1 MQKAASYI
9 NLASKYR
16 PQTFEEVVG
25 QESVSTTLKNAL
37 KSGRISHAYLFYGPR
52 GCGKTTTARLLAK
65 ALNCTGNG
73 NTAPTAAPCGTCPQC
88 KEIAASSDMDVLEL
102 DAASNT
108 QVEKV
113 RQAIIDTV
121 SLACA
126 RDRYKVFILDEVHML
141 SDSSFNALLKTIEEP
156 PAHVVFILATTELN
170 KVPLTITSRCQTYR
184 FKPISEQDITNHLLD
199 LAQAEGLDL
208 EEEAARIIARTAGG
222 ALRDALTIMD
232 RAIAFCQGKI
242 TKQDLIAMLGLL
254 PQDLVV
260 KAAKALLAKD
270 TKAMH
275 EVFSSLKEEG
285 FEALSLLKDL
295 KTMLGGLFYYS
306 LKSAPAPF
314 DEADSLLKEVRP
326 VYIAGLTRK
335 IGKLID
341 EVKYSDTPALIA
353 EVGLFTIME
362 STFDVDSFITRLE
375 NIEKGISQENTEKKT
390 LIEPVIE
397 LAKTRTELKKAEVKT
412 AVQTLYQSA
421 PGRIN
426 QKKELQA
433 EVIQEEVKQSQL
445 SAQERWVL
453 FTKNLAQNHPFL
465 YEILQ
470 SAKVELTDKTNW
482 VLSFKYNDKY
492 VRDTFAK
499 RLQDFKNLAQNLF
512 AEQIN
517 FELKL
522 LPQQKFKAQERNPS
536 KVLYAISKPKTE
548 IKNPGIAVEENKKTL
563 PTQEKPLISKAKPF
577 IKQDFS
583 DVIEQNNTNSK
594 VLENILDIFDGQ
606 VAESL

>member
-1 MQKAASYI
+1 MQNTTPYV

-73 NTAPTAAPCGTCPQC
+73 NTAPTATPCGNCPQC

-121 SLACA
+121 SLANA

-184 FKPISEQDITNHLLD
+184 FKPISEEDIINHLLD
-199 LAQAEGLDL
+199 LSQAEAIDLD
-208 EEEAARIIARTAGG
+208 EDAARIIAHTAGG

-242 TKQDLIAMLGLL
+242 TKETISSMLGLL
-254 PQDLVV
+254 PQDLVI
-260 KAAKALLAKD
+260 KATKSLVAKD
-270 TKAMH
+270 TKGMH
-275 EVFSSLKEEG
+275 EVFTSLKEEG

-295 KTMLGGLFYYS
+295 KNTLGGLFYYS
-306 LKSAPAPF
+306 LKTAPLPF
-314 DEADSLLKEVRP
+314 AGADDLLKEARP

-375 NIEKGISQENTEKKT
+375 NLEKGLIPEDTEKKT
-390 LIEPVIE
+390 LNDNSFEQEAQQTKGKSSPEDIKQKEEKLE
-397 LAKTRTELKKAEVKT
+397 L
-412 AVQTLYQSA
+412 S
-421 PGRIN
+421 P
-426 QKKELQA
+426 
-433 EVIQEEVKQSQL
+433 
-445 SAQERWVL
+445 QERWVL
-453 FTKNLAQNHPFL
+453 FTKTIAAQHPFL

-470 SAKVELTDKTNW
+470 SVKVNLKDKNNW
-482 VLSFKYNDKY
+482 VLSFKYKDNLLKDNL
-492 VRDTFAK
+492 TK
-499 RLQDFKNLAQNLF
+499 RIKNFYNVSKELF
-512 AEQIN
+512 GEQIN
-517 FELKL
+517 FELEL
-522 LPQQKFKAQERNPS
+522 LPEVKKPVIKKAA
-536 KVLYAISKPKTE
+536 KTIYAISKPQAELKKEPVLSVESKTDTTV
-548 IKNPGIAVEENKKTL
+548 KPQQNLPAQKT
-563 PTQEKPLISKAKPF
+563 LISKAKPF
-577 IKQDFS
+577 VKQDFS
-583 DVIEQNNTNSK
+583 ADIETKTKSK
-594 VLENILDIFDGQ
+594 VLENILNIFDGQ
-606 VAESL
+606 VVES

>member
-1 MQKAASYI
+1 MSQTTPYI

-73 NTAPTAAPCGTCPQC
+73 NTAPTATPCGTCPQC

-121 SLACA
+121 SLASA

-199 LAQAEGLDL
+199 LAQAEGLEL
-208 EEEAARIIARTAGG
+208 EEEGAKVIAHAAGG

-232 RAIAFCQGKI
+232 RAIAFSQGKI
-242 TKQDLIAMLGLL
+242 TKETISSMLGLL
-254 PQDLVV
+254 PQDLVI
-260 KAAKALLAKD
+260 KAAKALVAKD
-270 TKAMH
+270 TTAMH
-275 EVFSSLKEEG
+275 QVFSSLKEEG

-295 KTMLGGLFYYS
+295 KTTLGELFYYS
-306 LKSAPAPF
+306 LKTSPAPF
-314 DEADSLLKEVRP
+314 VDADDLLKDARP

-375 NIEKGISQENTEKKT
+375 NIEKGIIPTDTEKKT
-390 LIEPVIE
+390 LNEPVETENSIQPPQKE
-397 LAKTRTELKKAEVKT
+397 EIKTEKPE
-412 AVQTLYQSA
+412 
-421 PGRIN
+421 
-426 QKKELQA
+426 
-433 EVIQEEVKQSQL
+433 L

-453 FTKNLAQNHPFL
+453 FTKNISVQHPFL

-470 SAKVELTDKTNW
+470 SAKVELTDKANW
-482 VLSFKYNDKY
+482 ILSFRHN
-492 VRDTFAK
+492 DTFLKDTLTK
-499 RLQDFKNLAQNLF
+499 RLQDFKILSQKLF
-512 AEQIN
+512 GEQIN

-522 LPQQKFKAQERNPS
+522 LPAPKIASAVKKP
-536 KVLYAISKPKTE
+536 KKTLYAISKPKTE
-548 IKNPGIAVEENKKTL
+548 IKKQVVAEVKTEVIKKQEQSK
-563 PTQEKPLISKAKPF
+563 PTEKILISKEKPF
-577 IKQDFS
+577 AKEDFS
-583 DVIEQNNTNSK
+583 SFVEKPKISK
-594 VLENILDIFDGQ
+594 TLENILDIFDGQ
-606 VAESL
+606 VVDSL

>member
-1 MQKAASYI
+1 MKQATPYI

-16 PQTFEEVVG
+16 PQTFEEIVG

-65 ALNCTGNG
+65 ALNCTGNNNQG
-73 NTAPTAAPCGTCPQC
+73 PTPAPCGTCPQC
-88 KEIAASSDMDVLEL
+88 REIAASSDMDVLEL

-121 SLACA
+121 SLANA

-184 FKPISEQDITNHLLD
+184 FKPISQSDITNHLLD
-199 LAQAEGLDL
+199 LSQAEGLDL
-208 EEEAARIIARTAGG
+208 EEDAAKIIAHSASG

-242 TKQDLIAMLGLL
+242 TKEAITAMLGLL
-254 PQDLVV
+254 PQDLVI
-260 KAAKALLAKD
+260 KAARALILKD
-270 TKAMH
+270 TQAMH

-285 FEALSLLKDL
+285 FEALGLLKDL
-295 KTMLGGLFYYS
+295 KNTLGQLFYYS
-306 LKSAPAPF
+306 LKTAPLPF
-314 DEADSLLKEVRP
+314 EGADALLKEVRP

-335 IGKLID
+335 IGKLIE
-341 EVKYSDTPALIA
+341 EVRFSDTPALIA

-362 STFDVDSFITRLE
+362 STFDVESFITRLE
-375 NIEKGISQENTEKKT
+375 NLEKGTVLDTEETEKKT
-390 LIEPVIE
+390 LNEPVLNQNISDRAAE
-397 LAKTRTELKKAEVKT
+397 NIKSKEEIKTEI
-412 AVQTLYQSA
+412 S
-421 PGRIN
+421 P
-426 QKKELQA
+426 
-433 EVIQEEVKQSQL
+433 L
-445 SAQERWVL
+445 SAQERWVE
-453 FTKNLAQNHPFL
+453 FTKNISAKHPFL

-470 SAKVELTDKTNW
+470 SAKVELTDTQNW
-482 VLSFKYNDKY
+482 ILSFKHTDKFLK
-492 VRDTFAK
+492 DTLTK
-499 RLQDFKNLAQNLF
+499 RLQDFRNLAQNLF
-512 AEQIN
+512 GEQIN
-517 FELKL
+517 FELKI
-522 LPQQKFKAQERNPS
+522 LPEQNLKAILKKQT
-536 KVLYAISKPKTE
+536 KTLYAISKPK
-548 IKNPGIAVEENKKTL
+548 PAVKQESLSPKEQTKEEKTKT
-563 PTQEKPLISKAKPF
+563 PAEKPLISKEKPF
-577 IKQDFS
+577 VKQDFS
-583 DVIEQNNTNSK
+583 SFTEQPKNDSK

-606 VAESL
+606 VVESL

>member
-1 MQKAASYI
+1 MQNTTPYI

-73 NTAPTAAPCGTCPQC
+73 NTAPTATPCGNCPQC

-113 RQAIIDTV
+113 RQAIIDTI
-121 SLACA
+121 SLASA

-208 EEEAARIIARTAGG
+208 EEDGAKIIAHAAGG

-232 RAIAFCQGKI
+232 RAIAFSQGKI
-242 TKQDLIAMLGLL
+242 TKKTISTMLGLL
-254 PQDLVV
+254 PQDLVI
-260 KAAKALLAKD
+260 KATKSLVAKD

-295 KTMLGGLFYYS
+295 KNTLGELFYYS
-306 LKSAPAPF
+306 LKTSPAPF
-314 DEADSLLKEVRP
+314 EGSDDLLKEARP

-341 EVKYSDTPALIA
+341 EVKFSDTPALIA

-375 NIEKGISQENTEKKT
+375 NIEKGIIPADTEKKT
-390 LIEPVIE
+390 LNDTS
-397 LAKTRTELKKAEVKT
+397 LAQEDT
-412 AVQTLYQSA
+412 
-421 PGRIN
+421 
-426 QKKELQA
+426 
-433 EVIQEEVKQSQL
+433 QEEKTSSPETENTETLKQEEEKPEL

-453 FTKNLAQNHPFL
+453 FTKNISSKHPFL

-482 VLSFKYNDKY
+482 ILSFRHN
-492 VRDTFAK
+492 DTFLKDTLTK
-499 RLQDFKNLAQNLF
+499 RMQDFKNLTQSLF
-512 AEQIN
+512 GEQIN

-522 LPQQKFKAQERNPS
+522 LPEQKLKTSVR
-536 KVLYAISKPKTE
+536 KTGKTLYAISKPNTQTKKAVISNKSNAEE
-548 IKNPGIAVEENKKTL
+548 IKKQE
-563 PTQEKPLISKAKPF
+563 TQKPAEKDLISKDKPF
-577 IKQDFS
+577 VKEDFS
-583 DVIEQNNTNSK
+583 SFVEKPKVSK
-594 VLENILDIFDGQ
+594 TLENILDIFDGQ
-606 VAESL
+606 VIDSL

>member
-1 MQKAASYI
+1 MTQSKPYI

-73 NTAPTAAPCGTCPQC
+73 NKAPTAAPCGSCPQC
-88 KEIAASSDMDVLEL
+88 LEIAASSDMDVLEL

-113 RQAIIDTV
+113 RQAIIETV
-121 SLACA
+121 SLASA

-199 LAQAEGLDL
+199 LAQAEDL
-208 EEEAARIIARTAGG
+208 ELEEDAARVIAHSAGG

-232 RAIAFCQGKI
+232 RAIAFCQGKKI
-242 TKQDLIAMLGLL
+242 TKESLSSMLGLL
-254 PQDLVV
+254 PQDLLI
-260 KAAKALLAKD
+260 KAAKALVAKD
-270 TKAMH
+270 TTAMH
-275 EVFSSLKEEG
+275 EVFSSLKAEG
-285 FEALSLLKDL
+285 FEALGLLKDL
-295 KTMLGGLFYYS
+295 KNMLGALFYYS
-306 LKSAPAPF
+306 LKTSPIPF
-314 DEADSLLKEVRP
+314 EGADDLLKEARP

-341 EVKYSDTPALIA
+341 EVKFSDTPALIA

-362 STFDVDSFITRLE
+362 STFDIDSFITRLE
-375 NIEKGISQENTEKKT
+375 NIEKGLVPADTEKKT
-390 LIEPVIE
+390 LNEPSEAVFLKQNLPKE
-397 LAKTRTELKKAEVKT
+397 EAKTEKPE
-412 AVQTLYQSA
+412 
-421 PGRIN
+421 
-426 QKKELQA
+426 
-433 EVIQEEVKQSQL
+433 L
-445 SAQERWVL
+445 SAQERWIL
-453 FTKNLAQNHPFL
+453 FTKKIALEHPFL
-465 YEILQ
+465 CEILQ
-470 SAKVELTDKTNW
+470 SAKVELKDKTNW
-482 VLSFKYNDKY
+482 VLSFKFHDSFLK
-492 VRDTFAK
+492 DTCTK
-499 RLQDFKNLAQNLF
+499 RLQDFKNISRELF
-512 AEQIN
+512 GAPVN
-517 FELKL
+517 FDLVL
-522 LPQQKFKAQERNPS
+522 LPEIKLKSAAIKTK
-536 KVLYAISKPKTE
+536 KVLYAISKPQTE
-548 IKNPGIAVEENKKTL
+548 AKKFVEEKTTKNIQTKENAKK
-563 PTQEKPLISKAKPF
+563 KPLISKEKPF

-583 DVIEQNNTNSK
+583 AFVEQPKNSK
-594 VLENILDIFDGQ
+594 TLESILDIFDGK
-606 VAESL
+606 VVESL

>member
-1 MQKAASYI
+1 MQETTPYI

-73 NTAPTAAPCGTCPQC
+73 NSAPTATPCGNCPQC
-88 KEIAASSDMDVLEL
+88 KEIAASNDMDVLEL

-113 RQAIIDTV
+113 RQAIIDNV
-121 SLACA
+121 SLASA

-199 LAQAEGLDL
+199 LAQAEDLDL
-208 EEEAARIIARTAGG
+208 EEEAAKIIARSAGG

-232 RAIAFCQGKI
+232 RAIAFCQDKI
-242 TKQDLIAMLGLL
+242 TKEALISMLGLL
-254 PQDLVV
+254 PQDLVI
-260 KAAKALLAKD
+260 KAAKALVLKD
-270 TKAMH
+270 TKTMH
-275 EVFSSLKEEG
+275 EVFSSIKEEG
-285 FEALSLLKDL
+285 FEALGLLNDL
-295 KTMLGGLFYYS
+295 KNTLGELFYYS
-306 LKSAPAPF
+306 LKTAPLPF
-314 DEADSLLKEVRP
+314 AGADDLLKEARP

-375 NIEKGISQENTEKKT
+375 NLEKGILPEDTEKKT
-390 LIEPVIE
+390 LNEPSVE
-397 LAKTRTELKKAEVKT
+397 QTEPQNT
-412 AVQTLYQSA
+412 D
-421 PGRIN
+421 II
-426 QKKELQA
+426 KEEPA
-433 EVIQEEVKQSQL
+433 QEEKKPQL
-445 SAQERWVL
+445 SAQERWIL
-453 FTKNLAQNHPFL
+453 FTKNTALKHPYL
-465 YEILQ
+465 YELLQ
-470 SAKVELTDKTNW
+470 SAKVELKDTNNW
-482 VLSFKYNDKY
+482 VFSFKFKDKY
-492 VRDTFAK
+492 IKDNLTK
-499 RLQDFKNLAQNLF
+499 RLQYFKNLSQELF
-512 AEQIN
+512 GEQIN
-517 FELKL
+517 FELIL
-522 LPQQKFKAQERNPS
+522 LPEEKLKPVIKK
-536 KVLYAISKPKTE
+536 KVQPLYAIAKPKTLAKE
-548 IKNPGIAVEENKKTL
+548 NPVQENKTASLK
-563 PTQEKPLISKAKPF
+563 QENIKAQKPLISKARPF
-577 IKQDFS
+577 VKQDFS
-583 DVIEQNNTNSK
+583 EEIENNKTKSK
-594 VLENILDIFDGQ
+594 TLENILDIFDGKVVQ
-606 VAESL
+606 SI

>member
-1 MQKAASYI
+1 MQNTTPYV

-73 NTAPTAAPCGTCPQC
+73 NTAPTAAPCGNCPQC
-88 KEIAASSDMDVLEL
+88 KEIAASSDIDVLEL

-121 SLACA
+121 SLASA

-199 LAQAEGLDL
+199 LSQAEGIDL
-208 EEEAARIIARTAGG
+208 EEEAAKVIARSAGG

-242 TKQDLIAMLGLL
+242 TKDAVISMLGLL
-254 PQDLVV
+254 PQDLVI
-260 KAAKALLAKD
+260 KAAKALVAKD

-285 FEALSLLKDL
+285 FEALNLLKDL
-295 KTMLGGLFYYS
+295 KNTLGELFYYS
-306 LKSAPAPF
+306 LKTASLPF
-314 DEADSLLKEVRP
+314 EGADDLLKDARP

-375 NIEKGISQENTEKKT
+375 NIEKGILPADTEKKT
-390 LIEPVIE
+390 LNESSSY
-397 LAKTRTELKKAEVKT
+397 TEEEKSTTET
-412 AVQTLYQSA
+412 FYQSA
-421 PGRIN
+421 VPAEVN
-426 QKKELQA
+426 KKE
-433 EVIQEEVKQSQL
+433 ETKQPEL

-453 FTKNLAQNHPFL
+453 FTKNISSKHPFL

-482 VLSFKYNDKY
+482 ILSFRHNDNFLK
-492 VRDTFAK
+492 DTLTK
-499 RLQDFKNLAQNLF
+499 RLQDFKNLAQSLF
-512 AEQIN
+512 GEQIN

-522 LPQQKFKAQERNPS
+522 LPEQKLKATV
-536 KVLYAISKPKTE
+536 KKAKTLYAISKPKAEAKQNTASVSQTQSAKKE
-548 IKNPGIAVEENKKTL
+548 PAKNA
-563 PTQEKPLISKAKPF
+563 EKSLISKAKPF
-577 IKQDFS
+577 VKQDFS
-583 DVIEQNNTNSK
+583 AEIETKPKSK
-594 VLENILDIFDGQ
+594 VLENILNIFDGQ
-606 VAESL
+606 VVESL

>member
-1 MQKAASYI
+1 MSQTTPYI

-73 NTAPTAAPCGTCPQC
+73 NNAPTATPCGTCPQC
-88 KEIAASSDMDVLEL
+88 KEIASSSDMDVLEL

-121 SLACA
+121 SLASA

-199 LAQAEGLDL
+199 LAQAEGLEL
-208 EEEAARIIARTAGG
+208 EEEGAKVIAHAAGG

-232 RAIAFCQGKI
+232 RAIAFSQGKI
-242 TKQDLIAMLGLL
+242 TKETISSMLGLL
-254 PQDLVV
+254 PQDLVI
-260 KAAKALLAKD
+260 KAAKALITKD
-270 TKAMH
+270 TTAMH
-275 EVFSSLKEEG
+275 QVFSSLKEEG

-295 KTMLGGLFYYS
+295 KTTLGELFYYS
-306 LKSAPAPF
+306 LKTSPSPF
-314 DEADSLLKEVRP
+314 EGADDLIKDARP

-341 EVKYSDTPALIA
+341 EVKFSDTPALIA

-362 STFDVDSFITRLE
+362 STFDVDSFISRLE
-375 NIEKGISQENTEKKT
+375 NIEKGIITENTEKKT
-390 LIEPVIE
+390 LNEPFLTHATTQTEEVLPSKTENIQNFKQE
-397 LAKTRTELKKAEVKT
+397 TEPAKTEPQKQELT
-412 AVQTLYQSA
+412 A
-421 PGRIN
+421 P
-426 QKKELQA
+426 
-433 EVIQEEVKQSQL
+433 
-445 SAQERWVL
+445 ERWVL
-453 FTKNLAQNHPFL
+453 FTKNISVKHPFL

-470 SAKVELTDKTNW
+470 SAKVELADKTNW
-482 VLSFKYNDKY
+482 ILSFRHN
-492 VRDTFAK
+492 DTFLKDTLTK
-499 RLQDFKNLAQNLF
+499 RLQDFRNLAQNLF
-512 AEQIN
+512 GEQIN

-522 LPQQKFKAQERNPS
+522 LPAPKINLSAKKAT
-536 KVLYAISKPKTE
+536 KTLYAISKPKTE
-548 IKNPGIAVEENKKTL
+548 VKKEIASAQAKQQVAAK
-563 PTQEKPLISKAKPF
+563 QEPAKEAQKPLISKEKPF
-577 IKQDFS
+577 AKEDFS
-583 DVIEQNNTNSK
+583 SFAEKPKISQT
-594 VLENILDIFDGQ
+594 LENILDIFDGHI
-606 VAESL
+606 VESL

>member
-1 MQKAASYI
+1 MQNTTPYI

-73 NTAPTAAPCGTCPQC
+73 NTAPTDTPCGNCPQC

-113 RQAIIDTV
+113 RQAIIDTI
-121 SLACA
+121 SLASA

-208 EEEAARIIARTAGG
+208 EEDGAKIIAHAAGG

-232 RAIAFCQGKI
+232 RAIAFSQGKI
-242 TKQDLIAMLGLL
+242 TKETISTMLGLL
-254 PQDLVV
+254 PQDLVI
-260 KAAKALLAKD
+260 KAAKALVAKD

-295 KTMLGGLFYYS
+295 KNTLGELFYYS
-306 LKSAPAPF
+306 LKTSPAPF
-314 DEADSLLKEVRP
+314 EGADDLLKDTRP

-375 NIEKGISQENTEKKT
+375 NIEKGIAPQDTEKKT
-390 LIEPVIE
+390 LNDIS
-397 LAKTRTELKKAEVKT
+397 EVENSS
-412 AVQTLYQSA
+412 QTLPQEETK
-421 PGRIN
+421 IE
-426 QKKELQA
+426 KKE
-433 EVIQEEVKQSQL
+433 L
-445 SAQERWVL
+445 SAQERCVL
-453 FTKNLAQNHPFL
+453 FTKNISSKHPFL

-470 SAKVELTDKTNW
+470 SAKVELADKTNW
-482 VLSFKYNDKY
+482 ILSFRHN
-492 VRDTFAK
+492 DTFLKDTLTK
-499 RLQDFKNLAQNLF
+499 RMQDFKNLTQSLF
-512 AEQIN
+512 GEQIN

-522 LPQQKFKAQERNPS
+522 LPEQKLKTPVR
-536 KVLYAISKPKTE
+536 KTGKTLYAISKPKTE
-548 IKNPGIAVEENKKTL
+548 TKKAAILNQSNVEEVKK
-563 PTQEKPLISKAKPF
+563 QEPQKPAEKDLISKAKPF
-577 IKQDFS
+577 VKEDFS
-583 DVIEQNNTNSK
+583 SFVEKPKVSK
-594 VLENILDIFDGQ
+594 TLENILDIFDGQ
-606 VAESL
+606 VIDSL

>member
-1 MQKAASYI
+1 MQQATPYI

-25 QESVSTTLKNAL
+25 QEGVSTTLKNAL

-73 NTAPTAAPCGTCPQC
+73 NTKPTATPCGTCPQC

-121 SLACA
+121 SLASA

-184 FKPISEQDITNHLLD
+184 FKPISEQDITKHLLN
-199 LAQAEGLDL
+199 LAKTEGLEL
-208 EEEAARIIARTAGG
+208 EEDAAKVIAHAAGG

-242 TKQDLIAMLGLL
+242 TKKDLISMLGLL

-260 KAAKALLAKD
+260 KAAKALVAKD
-270 TKAMH
+270 VNAMH
-275 EVFSSLKEEG
+275 EVFSSLKNEG

-295 KTMLGGLFYYS
+295 KNTLGELFYYS
-306 LKSAPAPF
+306 LKTAPIPF
-314 DEADSLLKEVRP
+314 EGADDLLKEARP

-362 STFDVDSFITRLE
+362 SSFDVDSFITRLE
-375 NIEKGISQENTEKKT
+375 NLEKGILPDSEKKT
-390 LIEPVIE
+390 LNESFSHTEEESTPTISYQNAAPAEENKIEEI
-397 LAKTRTELKKAEVKT
+397 
-412 AVQTLYQSA
+412 
-421 PGRIN
+421 
-426 QKKELQA
+426 
-433 EVIQEEVKQSQL
+433 KQPEL

-453 FTKNLAQNHPFL
+453 FTKNISSRHPFL

-470 SAKVELTDKTNW
+470 SAKVELTDKKNW
-482 VLSFKYNDKY
+482 TLTFKYKDSYLK
-492 VRDTFAK
+492 DTLTK
-499 RLQDFKNLAQNLF
+499 RLQDFKKLAQELF
-512 AEQIN
+512 NEQVN

-522 LPQQKFKAQERNPS
+522 LPEQKL
-536 KVLYAISKPKTE
+536 KVATKKSVKTLYAISAPKGET
-548 IKNPGIAVEENKKTL
+548 KKTAEANN
-563 PTQEKPLISKAKPF
+563 TAEQKQAEQEHHKQEKPLISKAAPF
-577 IKQDFS
+577 VKQDFS
-583 DVIEQNNTNSK
+583 DFAEKPKTSK
-594 VLENILDIFDGQ
+594 TLQNILDIFDGQ
-606 VAESL
+606 VVESL

>member
-1 MQKAASYI
+1 MHNTTPYV

-73 NTAPTAAPCGTCPQC
+73 NTAPTATPCGTCPQC
-88 KEIAASSDMDVLEL
+88 KEIAASGDMDVLEL

-121 SLACA
+121 SLANA

-184 FKPISEQDITNHLLD
+184 FKPITEEDITNHLLD
-199 LAQAEGLDL
+199 LAQAEAIDLD
-208 EEEAARIIARTAGG
+208 EDAARVIAHSAGG

-232 RAIAFCQGKI
+232 RAIAFSQGKI
-242 TKQDLIAMLGLL
+242 SKETVANMLGLL

-260 KAAKALLAKD
+260 KATKALVSKD
-270 TKAMH
+270 TKNMH
-275 EVFSSLKEEG
+275 EVFTSLKEEG

-295 KTMLGGLFYYS
+295 KNTLGGLFYYS
-306 LKSAPAPF
+306 LKTAPLPF
-314 DEADSLLKEVRP
+314 EGADDLLKEARP

-375 NIEKGISQENTEKKT
+375 NLEKGIISEDTEKKT
-390 LIEPVIE
+390 LNDTFIEQATPQTEEKAAIEP
-397 LAKTRTELKKAEVKT
+397 LK
-412 AVQTLYQSA
+412 
-421 PGRIN
+421 
-426 QKKELQA
+426 
-433 EVIQEEVKQSQL
+433 QEEETKPEL
-445 SAQERWVL
+445 SAQERWIL
-453 FTKNLAQNHPFL
+453 FTKTIAAQHPFL

-470 SAKVELTDKTNW
+470 SVKVDLKDKNNW
-482 VLSFKYNDKY
+482 VLSFKYKDSFL
-492 VRDTFAK
+492 RDNLTK
-499 RLQDFKNLAQNLF
+499 RIKNFHNVSKELF
-512 AEQIN
+512 GEQIN
-517 FELKL
+517 FEIVL
-522 LPQQKFKAQERNPS
+522 LPEVKKPLIKKAT
-536 KVLYAISKPKTE
+536 KTVYAISKPKAEPKKEPILT
-548 IKNPGIAVEENKKTL
+548 AENKTDTTEKSQDL
-563 PTQEKPLISKAKPF
+563 PAQKPLISKAKPF
-577 IKQDFS
+577 GKQDFS
-583 DVIEQNNTNSK
+583 ADIENKTKSK
-594 VLENILDIFDGQ
+594 ILENILNIFDGQ
-606 VAESL
+606 VVDSL

>member
-1 MQKAASYI
+1 MQNTTPYI

-73 NTAPTAAPCGTCPQC
+73 NTTPTATPCGTCPQC

-121 SLACA
+121 SLANA

-184 FKPISEQDITNHLLD
+184 FKPISEEDITNHLLD

-208 EEEAARIIARTAGG
+208 EEEGAKVIAHAAGG

-232 RAIAFCQGKI
+232 RAIAFSQGKI
-242 TKQDLIAMLGLL
+242 TKETISSMLGLL

-260 KAAKALLAKD
+260 KAAKALVAKD
-270 TKAMH
+270 TTSMH
-275 EVFSSLKEEG
+275 EVFTSLKEEG

-295 KTMLGGLFYYS
+295 KNTLGGLFYYS
-306 LKSAPAPF
+306 LKTASLPF
-314 DEADSLLKEVRP
+314 EGADELLKEARP

-341 EVKYSDTPALIA
+341 EVKFSDTPALIA

-375 NIEKGISQENTEKKT
+375 NIEKGILPTDTEKKT
-390 LIEPVIE
+390 LNDPAEAAISPQNLQKEEI
-397 LAKTRTELKKAEVKT
+397 KTEKPE
-412 AVQTLYQSA
+412 
-421 PGRIN
+421 
-426 QKKELQA
+426 
-433 EVIQEEVKQSQL
+433 L

-453 FTKNLAQNHPFL
+453 FTKQISARHPYL
-465 YEILQ
+465 YELLQ
-470 SAKVELTDKTNW
+470 GAKVDLVDKKNW
-482 VLSFKYNDKY
+482 VLSFRHNDSFVK
-492 VRDTFAK
+492 DTLAK
-499 RLQDFKNLAQNLF
+499 RLQDFKTLSQELF
-512 AEQIN
+512 NEQVN
-517 FELKL
+517 FDLKL
-522 LPQQKFKAQERNPS
+522 LPEVKAKSILKKPVKS
-536 KVLYAISKPKTE
+536 LYAISKPKAESKKETVL
-548 IKNPGIAVEENKKTL
+548 NTENKINISAENKT
-563 PTQEKPLISKAKPF
+563 PAKEKPLISKATPF
-577 IKQDFS
+577 AKQDFS
-583 DVIEQNNTNSK
+583 ADIETKTKSK
-594 VLENILDIFDGQ
+594 VLENILNIFDGQ
-606 VAESL
+606 VVES

>member
-1 MQKAASYI
+1 MAQTTPYI

-73 NTAPTAAPCGTCPQC
+73 NNAPTATPCGTCPQC

-121 SLACA
+121 SLASA

-184 FKPISEQDITNHLLD
+184 FKPINEQDITNHLLD

-208 EEEAARIIARTAGG
+208 EEEGAKVIAHAAGG

-232 RAIAFCQGKI
+232 RAIAFSQGKI
-242 TKQDLIAMLGLL
+242 TKETISTMLGLL
-254 PQDLVV
+254 PQDLVI
-260 KAAKALLAKD
+260 KAAKALVSKD
-270 TKAMH
+270 TTATH
-275 EVFSSLKEEG
+275 QVFSSLKEEG

-295 KTMLGGLFYYS
+295 KTTLGELFYYS
-306 LKSAPAPF
+306 LKTSPAPF
-314 DEADSLLKEVRP
+314 EGAEDLIKDARP

-341 EVKYSDTPALIA
+341 EVKFSDTPALIA

-375 NIEKGISQENTEKKT
+375 NIEKGIVPADTEKKT
-390 LIEPVIE
+390 LNEPS
-397 LAKTRTELKKAEVKT
+397 LAQKSTQTEAILQNQQNLK
-412 AVQTLYQSA
+412 
-421 PGRIN
+421 
-426 QKKELQA
+426 
-433 EVIQEEVKQSQL
+433 QEL
-445 SAQERWVL
+445 SAQERWIS
-453 FTKNLAQNHPFL
+453 FTKQVSLKHPYL
-465 YEILQ
+465 YELLQ

-482 VLSFKYNDKY
+482 ILSFRHNDAFLK
-492 VRDTFAK
+492 DSITK
-499 RLQDFKNLAQNLF
+499 RLHDFKNLTKELF
-512 AEQIN
+512 DEQVN

-522 LPQQKFKAQERNPS
+522 LPAPKITESVK
-536 KVLYAISKPKTE
+536 KTKTLYAISKPKTE
-548 IKNPGIAVEENKKTL
+548 AKKQVITEAKQENIKKQEPQKPA
-563 PTQEKPLISKAKPF
+563 EKPLISKAEPF
-577 IKQDFS
+577 VKEDFS
-583 DVIEQNNTNSK
+583 SFVEKPKISK
-594 VLENILDIFDGQ
+594 TLENILDIFDGK
-606 VAESL
+606 VVDSL

>member
-1 MQKAASYI
+1 MKQATPYI

-65 ALNCTGNG
+65 ALNCTGN
-73 NTAPTAAPCGTCPQC
+73 NNQNPTAEPCGNCPQC
-88 KEIAASSDMDVLEL
+88 REIASSSDIDVLEL

-113 RQAIIDTV
+113 RQAIIDTI
-121 SLACA
+121 SLASA

-184 FKPISEQDITNHLLD
+184 FKPISEEDIKKRLID
-199 LAQAEGLDL
+199 LSQAEGLDL
-208 EEEAARIIARTAGG
+208 EESAALVIARAAGG

-242 TKQDLIAMLGLL
+242 TKDAVTSMLGLL
-254 PQDLVV
+254 PQDLVI
-260 KAAKALLAKD
+260 KAAKALVSKD
-270 TKAMH
+270 TIAMH
-275 EVFSSLKEEG
+275 EVFSSLKQEG
-285 FEALSLLKDL
+285 FETLNLLKDL
-295 KTMLGGLFYYS
+295 KNTLGELFYYS
-306 LKSAPAPF
+306 LKTASLPF
-314 DEADSLLKEVRP
+314 EGADELLKETRP

-341 EVKYSDTPALIA
+341 EVKFSDTPALIA

-375 NIEKGISQENTEKKT
+375 NIEKGIISEDTEKKT
-390 LIEPVIE
+390 LNEPSVSKNISKSQENITAKIE
-397 LAKTRTELKKAEVKT
+397 
-412 AVQTLYQSA
+412 
-421 PGRIN
+421 
-426 QKKELQA
+426 QKPKIS
-433 EVIQEEVKQSQL
+433 VL
-445 SAQERWVL
+445 SAQERWTE
-453 FTKNLAQNHPFL
+453 FTKNLNIKHPL
-465 YEILQ
+465 LSIALN
-470 SAKVELTDKTNW
+470 STKVELTDKTNW
-482 VLSFKYNDKY
+482 ILSFRYEDSYLKDNFSKH
-492 VRDTFAK
+492 
-499 RLQDFKNLAQNLF
+499 LQELKQLTQKLF
-512 AEQIN
+512 GEQIN
-517 FELKL
+517 FDLRL
-522 LPQQKFKAQERNPS
+522 LPEQKL
-536 KVLYAISKPKTE
+536 KVSAPKTTKTIYAISKPKTE
-548 IKNPGIAVEENKKTL
+548 KTAVKKENLSSQESQKQNSIKTEETKESAV
-563 PTQEKPLISKAKPF
+563 KPLISKEKPF

-583 DVIEQNNTNSK
+583 AFIEQPEKQDK
-594 VLENILDIFDGQ
+594 VVENILDIFGGQ
-606 VAESL
+606 VVESL

>member
-1 MQKAASYI
+1 MKQATPYI

-65 ALNCTGNG
+65 ALNCTGNNNQG
-73 NTAPTAAPCGTCPQC
+73 PTAEPCGNCPQC
-88 KEIAASSDMDVLEL
+88 REIASSSDIDVLEL

-113 RQAIIDTV
+113 RQAIIDNI
-121 SLACA
+121 SLASA

-184 FKPISEQDITNHLLD
+184 FKPISEEDIKKRLID
-199 LAQAEGLDL
+199 LSQAEGLDL
-208 EEEAARIIARTAGG
+208 EESAALVIARAAGG

-242 TKQDLIAMLGLL
+242 TKDAVTSMLGLL
-254 PQDLVV
+254 PQDLVI
-260 KAAKALLAKD
+260 KAAQALVSKD

-275 EVFSSLKEEG
+275 EVFSSLKQEG
-285 FEALSLLKDL
+285 FEALNLLKDL
-295 KTMLGGLFYYS
+295 KNTLGELFYYS
-306 LKSAPAPF
+306 LKTASLPF
-314 DEADSLLKEVRP
+314 EGADELLKETRP

-341 EVKYSDTPALIA
+341 EVKFSDTPALIA

-375 NIEKGISQENTEKKT
+375 NIEKGISQDTEKKT
-390 LIEPVIE
+390 LNEPSLSKNISKSQENITAKIE
-397 LAKTRTELKKAEVKT
+397 
-412 AVQTLYQSA
+412 QTPKISA
-421 PGRIN
+421 
-426 QKKELQA
+426 
-433 EVIQEEVKQSQL
+433 L
-445 SAQERWVL
+445 SAQERWSE
-453 FTKNLAQNHPFL
+453 FTKNLNVKHPL
-465 YEILQ
+465 LSIALN
-470 SAKVELTDKTNW
+470 STKVELKDKTNW
-482 VLSFKYNDKY
+482 VLSFRYEDSFLKDNFSKH
-492 VRDTFAK
+492 
-499 RLQDFKNLAQNLF
+499 LQELKQLTQKLF
-512 AEQIN
+512 GEQIN
-517 FELKL
+517 FDLRL
-522 LPQQKFKAQERNPS
+522 LPEQKL
-536 KVLYAISKPKTE
+536 KVSAPKTTKTIYAISKPKTE
-548 IKNPGIAVEENKKTL
+548 KTAVKKENLSSQESQKQNSIKTEETKESAV
-563 PTQEKPLISKAKPF
+563 KPLISKEKPF

-583 DVIEQNNTNSK
+583 AFIEQPEKQDK
-594 VLENILDIFDGQ
+594 VVENILDIFGGQ
-606 VAESL
+606 VVESL

>member
-1 MQKAASYI
+1 MQNTTPYI

-37 KSGRISHAYLFYGPR
+37 NSGRISHAYLFYGPR

-73 NTAPTAAPCGTCPQC
+73 NTKPTATPCGACPQC

-121 SLACA
+121 SLASA

-208 EEEAARIIARTAGG
+208 EEAGAKVIAHAAGG

-232 RAIAFCQGKI
+232 RAIAFSQGKI
-242 TKQDLIAMLGLL
+242 TKETISAMLGLL
-254 PQDLVV
+254 PQDLVI
-260 KAAKALLAKD
+260 KSAKALVSKD
-270 TKAMH
+270 SKSLH

-295 KTMLGGLFYYS
+295 KNTLGELFFYS
-306 LKSAPAPF
+306 LKSSPAPF
-314 DEADSLLKEVRP
+314 ADADTLIKDARP
-326 VYIAGLTRK
+326 AYIAGLTRK
-335 IGKLID
+335 VGKLID
-341 EVKYSDTPALIA
+341 EVKFSDTPALIA

-375 NIEKGISQENTEKKT
+375 NIEKGILPEDTEKKT
-390 LIEPVIE
+390 LNETI
-397 LAKTRTELKKAEVKT
+397 LQQKSTQTEEFSPLENQNTQNLEQKKQEVKT
-412 AVQTLYQSA
+412 IQ
-421 PGRIN
+421 
-426 QKKELQA
+426 
-433 EVIQEEVKQSQL
+433 QEEPKPEL
-445 SAQERWVL
+445 SAQERWIL
-453 FTKNLAQNHPFL
+453 FTKNISLQHPFL

-470 SAKVELTDKTNW
+470 SAKVDLTDKANW
-482 VLSFKYNDKY
+482 VLSFRHNDSFLK
-492 VRDTFAK
+492 DNLTK
-499 RLQDFKNLAQNLF
+499 RLQHFQNLSKKLF
-512 AEQIN
+512 GEQIN
-517 FELKL
+517 FEIKL
-522 LPQQKFKAQERNPS
+522 LPEVKKAAV
-536 KVLYAISKPKTE
+536 KKAKTLYAISKPKEETQKPAV
-548 IKNPGIAVEENKKTL
+548 IKEAKPAVAKAEVKVAET
-563 PTQEKPLISKAKPF
+563 PLISKEKPF
-577 IKQDFS
+577 AKEDFS
-583 DVIEQNNTNSK
+583 SFVEKPKTSK
-594 VLENILDIFDGQ
+594 ALENILDIFDGQ
-606 VAESL
+606 VVESL

>member
-1 MQKAASYI
+1 MQNTTPYV

-73 NTAPTAAPCGTCPQC
+73 NTAPTAAPCGNCPQC

-121 SLACA
+121 SLASA

-184 FKPISEQDITNHLLD
+184 FKPISEDDITNHLLD

-208 EEEAARIIARTAGG
+208 DEDAAKIIAYSAGG

-242 TKQDLIAMLGLL
+242 TKDAVISMLGLL
-254 PQDLVV
+254 PQDLVI
-260 KAAKALLAKD
+260 KAAKALVAKD

-285 FEALSLLKDL
+285 FEALNLLKDL
-295 KTMLGGLFYYS
+295 KNTLGELFYYS
-306 LKSAPAPF
+306 LKTASLPF
-314 DEADSLLKEVRP
+314 EGADDLLKDARP

-375 NIEKGISQENTEKKT
+375 NIEKGILPADTEKKT
-390 LIEPVIE
+390 LNESSSY
-397 LAKTRTELKKAEVKT
+397 TEEEKSTTET
-412 AVQTLYQSA
+412 FYQSA
-421 PGRIN
+421 VPAEVN
-426 QKKELQA
+426 KKE
-433 EVIQEEVKQSQL
+433 ETKQPEL

-453 FTKNLAQNHPFL
+453 FTKNISSKHPFL

-482 VLSFKYNDKY
+482 ILSFRHNDNFLK
-492 VRDTFAK
+492 DTLTK
-499 RLQDFKNLAQNLF
+499 RLQDFKNLAQSLF
-512 AEQIN
+512 GEQIN

-522 LPQQKFKAQERNPS
+522 LPEQKLKATV
-536 KVLYAISKPKTE
+536 KKAKTLYAISKPKAEAKQNT
-548 IKNPGIAVEENKKTL
+548 ASVSQTQSAKKE
-563 PTQEKPLISKAKPF
+563 PAKSAEKSLISKAKPF
-577 IKQDFS
+577 VKQDFS
-583 DVIEQNNTNSK
+583 AEIETKPKSK
-594 VLENILDIFDGQ
+594 VLENILNIFDGQ
-606 VAESL
+606 VVESL

>member
-1 MQKAASYI
+1 MQQAASYI

-65 ALNCTGNG
+65 ALNCTGHG

-208 EEEAARIIARTAGG
+208 EEEAAQIIARTAGG

-242 TKQDLIAMLGLL
+242 TKQDLTAMLGLL

-260 KAAKALLAKD
+260 KAAKALVAKD

-295 KTMLGGLFYYS
+295 KTTLGGLFYYS

-314 DEADSLLKEVRP
+314 DEADSLLKEVRQ

-375 NIEKGISQENTEKKT
+375 NLEKGISLENTEKKT
-390 LIEPVIE
+390 LIEP
-397 LAKTRTELKKAEVKT
+397 AKKQTELKKTEVKSP
-412 AVQTLYQSA
+412 VQTLYQSA
-421 PGRIN
+421 PGQIN
-426 QKKELQA
+426 QEEEKQT
-433 EVIQEEVKQSQL
+433 EVKQEEAKQPQL
-445 SAQERWVL
+445 STQERWVL

-470 SAKVELTDKTNW
+470 SAKVELTDRTNW
-482 VLSFKYNDKY
+482 VLSFKNNDKY
-492 VRDTFAK
+492 LRDTFVK

-512 AEQIN
+512 GEQIN
-517 FELKL
+517 FDLKL
-522 LPQQKFKAQERNPS
+522 LPQQKFKAQERGPA

-548 IKNPGIAVEENKKTL
+548 IKKSSVSVEENQKT
-563 PTQEKPLISKAKPF
+563 PTEQEKPLISKVKPF

>member
-1 MQKAASYI
+1 MAQTTPYI

-25 QESVSTTLKNAL
+25 QDSVSTTLKNAL

-73 NTAPTAAPCGTCPQC
+73 NKAPTATPCGKCPQC
-88 KEIAASSDMDVLEL
+88 LEIASSSDMDVLEL

-121 SLACA
+121 SLASA

-199 LAQAEGLDL
+199 LAQAEGLEV
-208 EEEAARIIARTAGG
+208 EEEGAKVIAHAAGG

-232 RAIAFCQGKI
+232 RAIAFSQGKI
-242 TKQDLIAMLGLL
+242 TKETISSMLGLL
-254 PQDLVV
+254 PQDLVI
-260 KAAKALLAKD
+260 KAAKALVAKD
-270 TKAMH
+270 TTSMH
-275 EVFSSLKEEG
+275 EVFTSLKEEG

-295 KTMLGGLFYYS
+295 KNTLGGLFYYS
-306 LKSAPAPF
+306 LKTASLPF
-314 DEADSLLKEVRP
+314 EGADELLKEARP

-341 EVKYSDTPALIA
+341 EVKFSDTPALIA

-375 NIEKGISQENTEKKT
+375 NIEKGIIPADTEKKT
-390 LIEPVIE
+390 LNEPSSATISTKNLPKE
-397 LAKTRTELKKAEVKT
+397 EIKTEKPE
-412 AVQTLYQSA
+412 
-421 PGRIN
+421 
-426 QKKELQA
+426 
-433 EVIQEEVKQSQL
+433 L

-453 FTKNLAQNHPFL
+453 FIKQISARHPFL

-482 VLSFKYNDKY
+482 ILSFRHNDSFVK
-492 VRDTFAK
+492 DTLAK
-499 RLQDFKNLAQNLF
+499 RLQDFKKLSQELF
-512 AEQIN
+512 GEQIN
-517 FELKL
+517 FDLQL
-522 LPQQKFKAQERNPS
+522 LPEVKMKSVFRKPAKS
-536 KVLYAISKPKTE
+536 LYAISKPKTE
-548 IKNPGIAVEENKKTL
+548 LKKETILTTDNKTNISAENKTSAK
-563 PTQEKPLISKAKPF
+563 EKPLISKASPF
-577 IKQDFS
+577 AKQDFS
-583 DVIEQNNTNSK
+583 ADIETKTKSK
-594 VLENILDIFDGQ
+594 ILENILNIFDGQ
-606 VAESL
+606 VVES

>member
-1 MQKAASYI
+1 MKQATPYI

-65 ALNCTGNG
+65 ALNCTGNNNQG
-73 NTAPTAAPCGTCPQC
+73 PTAEPCGNCPQC
-88 KEIAASSDMDVLEL
+88 REIASSSDIDVLEL

-113 RQAIIDTV
+113 RQAIIDNI
-121 SLACA
+121 SLASA

-184 FKPISEQDITNHLLD
+184 FKPISEEDIKKRLID
-199 LAQAEGLDL
+199 LSQAEGLDL
-208 EEEAARIIARTAGG
+208 EESAALVIARAAGG

-242 TKQDLIAMLGLL
+242 TKDAVISMLGLL
-254 PQDLVV
+254 PQDLVI
-260 KAAKALLAKD
+260 KAAKALVAKD

-275 EVFSSLKEEG
+275 EVFSSLKQEG
-285 FEALSLLKDL
+285 FEALNLLKDL
-295 KTMLGGLFYYS
+295 KNTLGELFYYS
-306 LKSAPAPF
+306 LKTASLPF
-314 DEADSLLKEVRP
+314 EGADELLKETRP

-341 EVKYSDTPALIA
+341 EVKFSDTPALIA

-375 NIEKGISQENTEKKT
+375 NIEKGISQDTEKKT
-390 LIEPVIE
+390 LNEPSLSKNISKSQENITAKIE
-397 LAKTRTELKKAEVKT
+397 
-412 AVQTLYQSA
+412 QTPKISA
-421 PGRIN
+421 
-426 QKKELQA
+426 
-433 EVIQEEVKQSQL
+433 L
-445 SAQERWVL
+445 SAQERWSE
-453 FTKNLAQNHPFL
+453 FTKNLNVKHPL
-465 YEILQ
+465 LSIALN
-470 SAKVELTDKTNW
+470 STKVELKDKTNW
-482 VLSFKYNDKY
+482 VLSFRYEDSFLKDNFSKH
-492 VRDTFAK
+492 
-499 RLQDFKNLAQNLF
+499 LQELKQLTQKLF
-512 AEQIN
+512 GEQIN
-517 FELKL
+517 FDLRL
-522 LPQQKFKAQERNPS
+522 LPEQKL
-536 KVLYAISKPKTE
+536 KVSAPKTTKTIYAISKPKTE
-548 IKNPGIAVEENKKTL
+548 KTAVKKENLSSQESQKQNSIKTEETKESAV
-563 PTQEKPLISKAKPF
+563 KPLISKEKPF

-583 DVIEQNNTNSK
+583 AFIEQPEKQDK
-594 VLENILDIFDGQ
+594 VVENILDIFGGQ
-606 VAESL
+606 VVESL

>member
-1 MQKAASYI
+1 MSQTTPYI

-73 NTAPTAAPCGTCPQC
+73 NTAPTATPCGTCPQC

-121 SLACA
+121 SLASA

-199 LAQAEGLDL
+199 LAQAEGLEL
-208 EEEAARIIARTAGG
+208 EEEGAKVIAHAAGG

-232 RAIAFCQGKI
+232 RAIAFSQGKI
-242 TKQDLIAMLGLL
+242 TKETISSMLGLL
-254 PQDLVV
+254 PQDLVI
-260 KAAKALLAKD
+260 KAAKALVAKD
-270 TKAMH
+270 TTAMH

-295 KTMLGGLFYYS
+295 KTTLGELFYYS
-306 LKSAPAPF
+306 LKTSPAPF
-314 DEADSLLKEVRP
+314 EEADDLLKDTRP

-375 NIEKGISQENTEKKT
+375 NIEKGIIPADTEKKT
-390 LIEPVIE
+390 LNEPVEIE
-397 LAKTRTELKKAEVKT
+397 NSIQPPQKEEIKTEKPE
-412 AVQTLYQSA
+412 
-421 PGRIN
+421 
-426 QKKELQA
+426 
-433 EVIQEEVKQSQL
+433 L
-445 SAQERWVL
+445 SAQERWIL
-453 FTKNLAQNHPFL
+453 FTKNISAKHPFL

-482 VLSFKYNDKY
+482 ILSFRHN
-492 VRDTFAK
+492 DTFLKDTLTK
-499 RLQDFKNLAQNLF
+499 RLQDFKNLSQKLF
-512 AEQIN
+512 GEQVN

-522 LPQQKFKAQERNPS
+522 LPAPKIASAVK
-536 KVLYAISKPKTE
+536 KTKKTLYAISKPKTE
-548 IKNPGIAVEENKKTL
+548 VKKQVVAEVKKEIIKKQEQLK
-563 PTQEKPLISKAKPF
+563 PTEKVLISKEKPF
-577 IKQDFS
+577 AKEDFS
-583 DVIEQNNTNSK
+583 SFIEKPKTSK
-594 VLENILDIFDGQ
+594 ELENILDIFDGQ
-606 VAESL
+606 VVDSL

>member
-1 MQKAASYI
+1 MSQTTPYI

-73 NTAPTAAPCGTCPQC
+73 NTAPTATPCGTCPQC

-121 SLACA
+121 SLASA

-199 LAQAEGLDL
+199 LAQAEGLEL
-208 EEEAARIIARTAGG
+208 EEEGAKVIAHAAGG

-232 RAIAFCQGKI
+232 RAIAFSQGKI
-242 TKQDLIAMLGLL
+242 TKETISSMLGLL
-254 PQDLVV
+254 PQDLVI
-260 KAAKALLAKD
+260 KAAKALVAKD
-270 TKAMH
+270 TTAMH
-275 EVFSSLKEEG
+275 QVFSSLKEEG

-295 KTMLGGLFYYS
+295 KTTLGELFYYS
-306 LKSAPAPF
+306 LKTSPAPF
-314 DEADSLLKEVRP
+314 ADADDLLKDARP
-326 VYIAGLTRK
+326 VYLAGLTRK

-375 NIEKGISQENTEKKT
+375 NIEKGIIPTDTEKKT
-390 LIEPVIE
+390 LNEPLSTQE
-397 LAKTRTELKKAEVKT
+397 TS
-412 AVQTLYQSA
+412 QT
-421 PGRIN
+421 
-426 QKKELQA
+426 KVVLQNTQD
-433 EVIQEEVKQSQL
+433 IKQEL

-453 FTKNLAQNHPFL
+453 FTKNISVQHPFL

-470 SAKVELTDKTNW
+470 SAKVELTDKANW
-482 VLSFKYNDKY
+482 ILSFRHN
-492 VRDTFAK
+492 DTFLKDTLTK
-499 RLQDFKNLAQNLF
+499 RLQDFKILSQKLF
-512 AEQIN
+512 GEQIN

-522 LPQQKFKAQERNPS
+522 LPAPKIASAVKKP
-536 KVLYAISKPKTE
+536 KKTLYAISKPKTE
-548 IKNPGIAVEENKKTL
+548 IKKQVIAEVKTEVIKKQEQSK
-563 PTQEKPLISKAKPF
+563 PTEKILISKEKPF
-577 IKQDFS
+577 AKEDFS
-583 DVIEQNNTNSK
+583 SFVEKPKISK
-594 VLENILDIFDGQ
+594 TLENILDIFDGQ
-606 VAESL
+606 VVDSL

>member
-1 MQKAASYI
+1 MQNTTPYV

-73 NTAPTAAPCGTCPQC
+73 NTAPTATPCGTCPQC
-88 KEIAASSDMDVLEL
+88 KEIAASSDIDVLEL

-121 SLACA
+121 SLANA

-184 FKPISEQDITNHLLD
+184 FKPISEEDITNHLLD
-199 LAQAEGLDL
+199 LAQAEAIDLD
-208 EEEAARIIARTAGG
+208 EDAARVIAHSAGG

-232 RAIAFCQGKI
+232 RAIAFSQGKI
-242 TKQDLIAMLGLL
+242 SKETVANMLGLL

-260 KAAKALLAKD
+260 KAIKSLVLKD
-270 TKAMH
+270 TKSMH
-275 EVFSSLKEEG
+275 EVFTSLKEEG
-285 FEALSLLKDL
+285 FETLSLLKDL
-295 KTMLGGLFYYS
+295 KNTLGGLFYYS
-306 LKSAPAPF
+306 LKTAPLPF
-314 DEADSLLKEVRP
+314 AGADDLLKEARP

-341 EVKYSDTPALIA
+341 EVKFSDTPALIA

-375 NIEKGISQENTEKKT
+375 NLEQGLVSEDTEKKT
-390 LIEPVIE
+390 LNNSFSAEEASP
-397 LAKTRTELKKAEVKT
+397 KAENLTQEIKT
-412 AVQTLYQSA
+412 EEK
-421 PGRIN
+421 P
-426 QKKELQA
+426 EL
-433 EVIQEEVKQSQL
+433 SP
-445 SAQERWVL
+445 QERWNL
-453 FTKNLAQNHPFL
+453 FCQKVAQQHPLL
-465 YEILQ
+465 YEVLQ
-470 SAKVELTDKTNW
+470 SAKAELTDKTNW
-482 VLSFKYNDKY
+482 ILSFKYKDSLSKDNMEKQLG
-492 VRDTFAK
+492 K
-499 RLQDFKNLAQNLF
+499 LKKLSQELF
-512 AEQIN
+512 GEQIN
-517 FELKL
+517 FDLKL
-522 LPQQKFKAQERNPS
+522 LPEIKKPIVRKTSKAI
-536 KVLYAISKPKTE
+536 YAISKPKTE
-548 IKNPGIAVEENKKTL
+548 PKKEVNLTVENKINPETKQEVK
-563 PTQEKPLISKAKPF
+563 PQEKTLISKANPF
-577 IKQDFS
+577 VKQDFS
-583 DVIEQNNTNSK
+583 SDMESKTKSK
-594 VLENILDIFDGQ
+594 VLENILNIFDGQ
-606 VAESL
+606 VVDSL

>member
-1 MQKAASYI
+1 MQNTTPYI

-73 NTAPTAAPCGTCPQC
+73 NTTPTATPCGTCPQC

-121 SLACA
+121 SLANA

-184 FKPISEQDITNHLLD
+184 FKPISEEDITNHLLD

-208 EEEAARIIARTAGG
+208 EEDGAKVIAHAAGG

-232 RAIAFCQGKI
+232 RAIAFSQGKI
-242 TKQDLIAMLGLL
+242 TKETISSMLGLL
-254 PQDLVV
+254 PQDLVI
-260 KAAKALLAKD
+260 KAAKALVAKD
-270 TKAMH
+270 TTSMH
-275 EVFSSLKEEG
+275 EVFTSLKEEG

-295 KTMLGGLFYYS
+295 KNTLGGLFYYS
-306 LKSAPAPF
+306 LKTASLPF
-314 DEADSLLKEVRP
+314 EGADELLKEARP

-341 EVKYSDTPALIA
+341 EVKFSDTPALIA

-375 NIEKGISQENTEKKT
+375 NIEKGIIPADTEKKT
-390 LIEPVIE
+390 LNEPSSATISTQNLPKEEIKIEKPE
-397 LAKTRTELKKAEVKT
+397 LSDQEKWALF
-412 AVQTLYQSA
+412 S
-421 PGRIN
+421 
-426 QKKELQA
+426 QKVNE
-433 EVIQEEVKQSQL
+433 KQ
-445 SAQERWVL
+445 
-453 FTKNLAQNHPFL
+453 PFL
-465 YEILQ
+465 GEILK
-470 SAKVELTDKTNW
+470 SAKVEFKNKTNW
-482 VLSFKYNDKY
+482 LLNFRHNDKFLK
-492 VRDTFAK
+492 DTITK
-499 RLQDFKNLAQNLF
+499 HLQDFKNISRELF
-512 AEQIN
+512 GEVIN
-517 FELKL
+517 FELNL
-522 LPQQKFKAQERNPS
+522 LPEVKKGTSVKKQVKS
-536 KVLYAISKPKTE
+536 LYAVSKPKAEPKKETVLTSVSKTN
-548 IKNPGIAVEENKKTL
+548 ISAENKTSAK
-563 PTQEKPLISKAKPF
+563 EKPLISKASPF
-577 IKQDFS
+577 AKQDFS
-583 DVIEQNNTNSK
+583 ADIETKTKSK
-594 VLENILDIFDGQ
+594 ILENILNIFDGQ
-606 VAESL
+606 VVES

>member
-1 MQKAASYI
+1 MQNTTPYV

-73 NTAPTAAPCGTCPQC
+73 NTAPTAAPCGNCPQC

-121 SLACA
+121 SLASA

-184 FKPISEQDITNHLLD
+184 FKPISEDDITNHLLD

-208 EEEAARIIARTAGG
+208 DEDAAKIIAYSAGG

-242 TKQDLIAMLGLL
+242 TKDAVISMLGLL
-254 PQDLVV
+254 PQDLVI
-260 KAAKALLAKD
+260 KAAKALVAKD

-285 FEALSLLKDL
+285 FEALNLLKDL
-295 KTMLGGLFYYS
+295 KNTLGELFYYS
-306 LKSAPAPF
+306 LKTASLPF
-314 DEADSLLKEVRP
+314 EGADDLLKDARP

-375 NIEKGISQENTEKKT
+375 NIEKGILPADTEKKT
-390 LIEPVIE
+390 LNESSSY
-397 LAKTRTELKKAEVKT
+397 TEEEKSTTET
-412 AVQTLYQSA
+412 FYQSA
-421 PGRIN
+421 VPAEVN
-426 QKKELQA
+426 KKE
-433 EVIQEEVKQSQL
+433 ETKQPEL

-453 FTKNLAQNHPFL
+453 FTKNISSKHPFL

-482 VLSFKYNDKY
+482 ILSFRHNDNFLK
-492 VRDTFAK
+492 DTYSLSSIGQILCYK
-499 RLQDFKNLAQNLF
+499 R
-512 AEQIN
+512 
-517 FELKL
+517 
-522 LPQQKFKAQERNPS
+522 
-536 KVLYAISKPKTE
+536 
-548 IKNPGIAVEENKKTL
+548 
-563 PTQEKPLISKAKPF
+563 
-577 IKQDFS
+577 
-583 DVIEQNNTNSK
+583 
-594 VLENILDIFDGQ
+594 NIFNHDN
-606 VAESL
+606 

>member
-1 MQKAASYI
+1 MSQTTPYI

-73 NTAPTAAPCGTCPQC
+73 NTAPTATPCGNCPQC

-121 SLACA
+121 SLASA

-199 LAQAEGLDL
+199 LAQAEGLEL
-208 EEEAARIIARTAGG
+208 EEEGAKVIAHAAGG

-232 RAIAFCQGKI
+232 RAIAFSQGKI
-242 TKQDLIAMLGLL
+242 TKETISSMLGLL
-254 PQDLVV
+254 PQDLVI
-260 KAAKALLAKD
+260 KAAKALVAKD
-270 TKAMH
+270 TTAMH

-295 KTMLGGLFYYS
+295 KTTLGELFYYS
-306 LKSAPAPF
+306 LKTSPAPF
-314 DEADSLLKEVRP
+314 EEADDLLKDTRP

-375 NIEKGISQENTEKKT
+375 NIEKGIIPADTEKKT
-390 LIEPVIE
+390 LNEPVETENSIQPPQKEEIKIE
-397 LAKTRTELKKAEVKT
+397 KPE
-412 AVQTLYQSA
+412 
-421 PGRIN
+421 
-426 QKKELQA
+426 
-433 EVIQEEVKQSQL
+433 L
-445 SAQERWVL
+445 SAQERWIL
-453 FTKNLAQNHPFL
+453 FTKNISAKHPFL

-482 VLSFKYNDKY
+482 ILSFRHN
-492 VRDTFAK
+492 DTFLKDTLTK
-499 RLQDFKNLAQNLF
+499 RLQDFKNLSQKLF
-512 AEQIN
+512 GEQVN

-522 LPQQKFKAQERNPS
+522 LPAPKIASAVK
-536 KVLYAISKPKTE
+536 KTKKTLYAISKPKTE
-548 IKNPGIAVEENKKTL
+548 VKKQVVAEVKKEVIKKQEQLK
-563 PTQEKPLISKAKPF
+563 PTEKVLISKEKPF
-577 IKQDFS
+577 AKEDFS
-583 DVIEQNNTNSK
+583 SFVEKPKTSK
-594 VLENILDIFDGQ
+594 ELENILDIFDGQ
-606 VAESL
+606 VVDSL

>member
-1 MQKAASYI
+1 MHNTTPYI

-16 PQTFEEVVG
+16 PQTFEEFVG

-65 ALNCTGNG
+65 ALNCTGND
-73 NTAPTAAPCGTCPQC
+73 NTAPTATPCGTCPQC
-88 KEIAASSDMDVLEL
+88 KEIASSSDMDVLEL

-113 RQAIIDTV
+113 RQAIIDTI
-121 SLACA
+121 SLASA

-141 SDSSFNALLKTIEEP
+141 SDSSFNVLLKTIEEP
-156 PAHVVFILATTELN
+156 PAPVVFILATTELN

-208 EEEAARIIARTAGG
+208 EEDAAKVIAHAAGG

-232 RAIAFCQGKI
+232 RAIAFSQGKI
-242 TKQDLIAMLGLL
+242 TKERVASMLGLL
-254 PQDLVV
+254 PQDLVI
-260 KAAKALLAKD
+260 KAAKALILKD
-270 TKAMH
+270 TTSMH
-275 EVFSSLKEEG
+275 QVFSSLKEEG

-295 KTMLGGLFYYS
+295 KNTLGELFYYS
-306 LKSAPAPF
+306 LKTSPVPF
-314 DEADSLLKEVRP
+314 EEADTLLKEARP

-341 EVKYSDTPALIA
+341 EVKFSDTPALIA

-375 NIEKGISQENTEKKT
+375 NIEKGLLPENTEKKT
-390 LIEPVIE
+390 LNEPSLTKE
-397 LAKTRTELKKAEVKT
+397 TLQKDSFSSPKTENIQNLKQAFEE
-412 AVQTLYQSA
+412 
-421 PGRIN
+421 
-426 QKKELQA
+426 KKPE
-433 EVIQEEVKQSQL
+433 L

-453 FTKNLAQNHPFL
+453 FTKNISAKHPFL

-470 SAKVELTDKTNW
+470 SAKVELADKTNW
-482 VLSFKYNDKY
+482 ILTFRHN
-492 VRDTFAK
+492 DTFLKDTLTK

-512 AEQIN
+512 GEQIN

-522 LPQQKFKAQERNPS
+522 LPEQKFKAPL
-536 KVLYAISKPKTE
+536 KKAAKTLYAISKPKTE
-548 IKNPGIAVEENKKTL
+548 AKKVIADTPVKQVAAKEQLLQKTE
-563 PTQEKPLISKAKPF
+563 EKPLISKAKPF
-577 IKQDFS
+577 VKEDFS
-583 DVIEQNNTNSK
+583 AFIETPKISK
-594 VLENILDIFDGQ
+594 TLENILDIFDGQ
-606 VAESL
+606 VVESL

>member
-1 MQKAASYI
+1 MSQTTPYI

-73 NTAPTAAPCGTCPQC
+73 NTSPTATPCGTCPQC

-121 SLACA
+121 SLASA

-199 LAQAEGLDL
+199 LAQAEGLEL
-208 EEEAARIIARTAGG
+208 EEEGAKVIAHAAGG

-232 RAIAFCQGKI
+232 RAIAFSQGKI
-242 TKQDLIAMLGLL
+242 TKETISSMLGLL
-254 PQDLVV
+254 PQDLVI
-260 KAAKALLAKD
+260 KAAKALVAKD
-270 TKAMH
+270 TTAMH

-295 KTMLGGLFYYS
+295 KTTLGELFYYS
-306 LKSAPAPF
+306 LKTSPAPF
-314 DEADSLLKEVRP
+314 EEADDLLKDTRP

-375 NIEKGISQENTEKKT
+375 NIEKGIIPADTEKKT
-390 LIEPVIE
+390 LNEPVETENSIQPPQKE
-397 LAKTRTELKKAEVKT
+397 EIKTEKPE
-412 AVQTLYQSA
+412 
-421 PGRIN
+421 
-426 QKKELQA
+426 
-433 EVIQEEVKQSQL
+433 L
-445 SAQERWVL
+445 SAQERWIL
-453 FTKNLAQNHPFL
+453 FTKNISAKHPFL

-482 VLSFKYNDKY
+482 ILSFRHN
-492 VRDTFAK
+492 DTFLKDTLTK
-499 RLQDFKNLAQNLF
+499 RLQDFKNLSQKLF
-512 AEQIN
+512 GEQVN

-522 LPQQKFKAQERNPS
+522 LPAPKIASAVK
-536 KVLYAISKPKTE
+536 KTKKTLYAISKPKTE
-548 IKNPGIAVEENKKTL
+548 VKKQVVAEVKKEVIKKQEQLK
-563 PTQEKPLISKAKPF
+563 PTEKVLISKEKPF
-577 IKQDFS
+577 AKEDFS
-583 DVIEQNNTNSK
+583 SFVEKPKTSK
-594 VLENILDIFDGQ
+594 ELENILDIFDGQ
-606 VAESL
+606 VVDSL

>member
-1 MQKAASYI
+1 MQNATPYI

-73 NTAPTAAPCGTCPQC
+73 NNGPTATPCGTCPQC

-121 SLACA
+121 SLASA

-208 EEEAARIIARTAGG
+208 EEDGAKIIAHAAGG

-232 RAIAFCQGKI
+232 RAIAFSQGKI
-242 TKQDLIAMLGLL
+242 TKETISSMLGLL
-254 PQDLVV
+254 PQDLVI
-260 KAAKALLAKD
+260 KAAKALVSKD
-270 TKAMH
+270 TNAMH

-295 KTMLGGLFYYS
+295 KTTLGELFYYS
-306 LKSAPAPF
+306 LKTSPAPF
-314 DEADSLLKEVRP
+314 EGADDLIKDARP

-335 IGKLID
+335 IGKLVD
-341 EVKYSDTPALIA
+341 EVKFSDTPALIA

-375 NIEKGISQENTEKKT
+375 NIEKSIIPQDTEKKT
-390 LIEPVIE
+390 LNDTSFAQES
-397 LAKTRTELKKAEVKT
+397 TQTET
-412 AVQTLYQSA
+412 ISQNTQD
-421 PGRIN
+421 I
-426 QKKELQA
+426 KKE
-433 EVIQEEVKQSQL
+433 L

-453 FTKNLAQNHPFL
+453 FTKNISSKHPFL

-482 VLSFKYNDKY
+482 ILSFKHKDNFLK
-492 VRDTFAK
+492 DTLTK
-499 RLQDFKNLAQNLF
+499 RLNDFRNLAQNLF
-512 AEQIN
+512 GEQIN
-517 FELKL
+517 FEIRL
-522 LPQQKFKAQERNPS
+522 LPEPK
-536 KVLYAISKPKTE
+536 KVAVKKTKTLYAISKPKTE
-548 IKNPGIAVEENKKTL
+548 TKKPAVENLAKQEIAKTEVK
-563 PTQEKPLISKAKPF
+563 PAEKPLISKASPF
-577 IKQDFS
+577 VKEDFS
-583 DVIEQNNTNSK
+583 SFIEKPKKSK
-594 VLENILDIFDGQ
+594 TLENILDIFDGQ
-606 VAESL
+606 VVESL

>member
-1 MQKAASYI
+1 MSQTTPYI

-73 NTAPTAAPCGTCPQC
+73 NTAPTATPCGTCPQC

-121 SLACA
+121 SLASA

-199 LAQAEGLDL
+199 LAQAEGLEL
-208 EEEAARIIARTAGG
+208 EEEGAKVIAHAAGG

-232 RAIAFCQGKI
+232 RAIAFSQGKI
-242 TKQDLIAMLGLL
+242 TKETISSMLGLL
-254 PQDLVV
+254 PQDLVI
-260 KAAKALLAKD
+260 KAAKALVAKD
-270 TKAMH
+270 TTAMH
-275 EVFSSLKEEG
+275 QVFSSLKEEG

-295 KTMLGGLFYYS
+295 KTTLGELFYYS
-306 LKSAPAPF
+306 LKTSPAPF
-314 DEADSLLKEVRP
+314 VDADDLLKDARP

-375 NIEKGISQENTEKKT
+375 NIEKGIIPTDTEKKT
-390 LIEPVIE
+390 LNEPLSTQE
-397 LAKTRTELKKAEVKT
+397 TSQTEV
-412 AVQTLYQSA
+412 V
-421 PGRIN
+421 
-426 QKKELQA
+426 LQNTQD
-433 EVIQEEVKQSQL
+433 IKQEL

-453 FTKNLAQNHPFL
+453 FTKNISVQHPFL

-470 SAKVELTDKTNW
+470 SAKVELTDKANW
-482 VLSFKYNDKY
+482 ILSFRHN
-492 VRDTFAK
+492 DTFLKDTLTK
-499 RLQDFKNLAQNLF
+499 RLQDFKILSQKLF
-512 AEQIN
+512 GEQIN

-522 LPQQKFKAQERNPS
+522 LPAPKIASAVKKP
-536 KVLYAISKPKTE
+536 KKTLYAISKPKTE
-548 IKNPGIAVEENKKTL
+548 IKKQVVAEVKTEVIKKQEQSK
-563 PTQEKPLISKAKPF
+563 PTEKILISKEKPF
-577 IKQDFS
+577 AKEDFS
-583 DVIEQNNTNSK
+583 SFVEKPKISK
-594 VLENILDIFDGQ
+594 TLENILDIFDGQ
-606 VAESL
+606 VVDSL